1 MSYFIIKTDYIY
13 LNFNSSF
20 FENYTDVYIRF
31 LKHVYQEV
39 WFLYRNANH
48 SKFFKLRS
56 KITKNMLQ
64 THHPTPTPGDFLD
77 PRM

>member
-1 MSYFIIKTDYIY
+1 M
-13 LNFNSSF
+13 FN
-20 FENYTDVYIRF
+20 
-31 LKHVYQEV
+31 QEV